1 MDWALAVE
9 RNRLPLLRIVAV
21 LCGMIGLGGSATV
34 GRVARPLHRQVLAL
48 LRPAEAA
55 VRRLIMVA
63 ARGMAVTWRPPRAAP
78 AGLVIP
84 RRGQGRM
91 SFQLF
96 DPVRVLPEARGH
108 CDAHAGCEPRIRV
121 IDVRFGS
128 LVPLFRLA
136 PVAAPE
142 RRGRREDRSVDAGPL
157 CRRLA
162 AIRTALEDL
171 PRQARRYARWQARPI
186 EARRPRRLTALRR
199 GPPPGLRRRPAHEVD
214 EILAEC
220 HWLARHAAASDTS

>member
-1 MDWALAVE
+1 MDWALAIE

-21 LCGMIGLGGSATV
+21 LCGMIGLGRSATV

-55 VRRLIMVA
+55 VRRLIVVV
-63 ARGMAVTWRPPRAAP
+63 ARGLVVTPRPPRAAP

-84 RRGQGRM
+84 RRGQGRL

-96 DPVRVLPEARGH
+96 DPVRVLPERHGR
-108 CDAHAGCEPRIRV
+108 CDARAGCEPRIRA

-136 PVAAPE
+136 PVAAPDQS
-142 RRGRREDRSVDAGPL
+142 GRLEDHTVDAGPL
-157 CRRLA
+157 GRRLA
-162 AIRTALEDL
+162 AIRLALEDL
-171 PRQARRYARWQARPI
+171 PRQARRYARWQARPL
-186 EARRPRRLTALRR
+186 ETRRPRRLTALRS
-199 GPPPGLRRRPAHEVD
+199 GPPPGLCRRSTHEVD
-214 EILAEC
+214 EILAQC